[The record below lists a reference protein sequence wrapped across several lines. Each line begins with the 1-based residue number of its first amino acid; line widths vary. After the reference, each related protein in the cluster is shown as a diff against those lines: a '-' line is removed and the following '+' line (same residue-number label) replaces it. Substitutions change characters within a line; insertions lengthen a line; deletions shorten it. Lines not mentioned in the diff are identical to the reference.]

1 MDPWCQHFDD
11 KSYMAWQLLAVG
23 EGGHFALSFQG
34 GGLFALSFQG
44 GGGGFCRGNIVSF
57 YDKFITPFYSKMLL
71 VFTPST
77 CRCVKNVNVKCRMT
91 VYNNFYILVFVK

>member
-1 MDPWCQHFDD
+1 MMNYGLRQNHRKIIGKTKKSAFCVTYSVPWCQHFDD

-44 GGGGFCRGNIVSF
+44 GGGAFAEVILSL
-57 YDKFITPFYSKMLL
+57 S
-71 VFTPST
+71 
-77 CRCVKNVNVKCRMT
+77 MT
-91 VYNNFYILVFVK
+91 NL